1 MEVAK
6 GDTSAGW
13 VCGLIASHFWLI
25 CLFSPEVQ
33 EEIWGDDPAAMMSSS
48 FAPSQA
54 TCERV
59 DGGYRIRGRWPWS
72 SGSKHC
78 TWAMVGIVVP
88 PSGPNEMPDLKW
100 GLLPQTDYRVDDD
113 WLTVGMRGT
122 GSNTLIVDDA
132 FVPDYRCINPWD
144 VSAGNA
150 PGVAL
155 NPSPLYRLPFGPAL
169 VYYLSAPA
177 LGTAER
183 TLDDWV
189 TYMKGKRAAFTGA
202 EVGKQQPTL
211 IRAGHLSAML
221 ESARLL
227 MTTTPRR
234 DRRGDPARVARHR
247 AARPFRPERD
257 LRRPAVRRR
266 RRGVHAVQR
275 GNRAVREPPGA
286 ARLARTCTGWPPT
299 SGSTPIPRTA
309 PTGTCSSTCPSH
321 RPRCCKRP
329 GGQSVSIL

>member
-1 MEVAK
+1 MKELVASGLMRFNQSKRWGGPELGAEAVVEVIAEVAR

-33 EEIWGDDPAAMMSSS
+33 EEVWGDDPAAMMSSS
-48 FAPSQA
+48 FAPSEA

-88 PSGPNEMPDLKW
+88 PSGPGDMPDLKW
-100 GLLPQTDYRVDDD
+100 GLVPQTDYRVDDD

-150 PGVAL
+150 PGVAV
-155 NPSPLYRLPFGPAL
+155 NPSPLYRLPFGPRSRTTWPRPP
-169 VYYLSAPA
+169 SAPRN
-177 LGTAER
+177 GRSTTGSR
-183 TLDDWV
+183 T
-189 TYMKGKRAAFTGA
+189 
-202 EVGKQQPTL
+202 
-211 IRAGHLSAML
+211 
-221 ESARLL
+221 
-227 MTTTPRR
+227 
-234 DRRGDPARVARHR
+234 
-247 AARPFRPERD
+247 
-257 LRRPAVRRR
+257 
-266 RRGVHAVQR
+266 
-275 GNRAVREPPGA
+275 
-286 ARLARTCTGWPPT
+286 
-299 SGSTPIPRTA
+299 
-309 PTGTCSSTCPSH
+309 
-321 RPRCCKRP
+321 
-329 GGQSVSIL
+329 